1 MSGRDQ
7 KGHGWMLRASS
18 LMRVCL
24 ENGTSGVRP
33 PTRLSFFKGSDK
45 REQRLDVCMRV
56 YRPISFLVQ
65 VSPSVPFL
73 FFFFS
78 LSRFQFLLHRRTPIH
93 RARND
98 AGAASYKILLRSV
111 YSGVD
116 IILIERD

>member
-1 MSGRDQ
+1 
-7 KGHGWMLRASS
+7 
-18 LMRVCL
+18 MRVRL

-45 REQRLDVCMRV
+45 REQRLDVCMRL

-73 FFFFS
+73 FLL
-78 LSRFQFLLHRRTPIH
+78 LSRFQFLLHSRTPIH

-98 AGAASYKILLRSV
+98 AGAASYKILLRSA
-111 YSGVD
+111 YSGVG
-116 IILIERD
+116 ITLVERN

>member
-1 MSGRDQ
+1 MYARV
-7 KGHGWMLRASS
+7 SS
-18 LMRVCL
+18 YLL
-24 ENGTSGVRP
+24 SRP
-33 PTRLSFFKGSDK
+33 SFPF
-45 REQRLDVCMRV
+45 CT
-56 YRPISFLVQ
+56 
-65 VSPSVPFL
+65 VS

-93 RARND
+93 RARNG